1 MTMPEGMFQGQEQIF
16 TAPVFMGCIFLLPS
30 LPASDTQ
37 VVGVGY
43 CLSLPEPICVCPYVS
58 VRV

>member
-16 TAPVFMGCIFLLPS
+16 TAPVFMGCIFFLLPS

-43 CLSLPEPICVCPYVS
+43 LS
-58 VRV
+58 